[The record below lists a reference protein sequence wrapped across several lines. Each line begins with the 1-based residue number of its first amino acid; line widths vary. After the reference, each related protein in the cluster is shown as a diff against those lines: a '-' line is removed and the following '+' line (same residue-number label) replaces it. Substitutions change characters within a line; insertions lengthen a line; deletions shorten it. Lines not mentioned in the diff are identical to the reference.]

1 MPAPTGNSWP
11 QNESTGS
18 RPVRS
23 MGWCDLLRRL
33 LRERADLLGEAALM
47 ASGLVSVDDS
57 LVHHAV
63 DHRGGGGEG
72 GSGLIVRARLQR
84 QRCLTDG
91 TAQLRGERVVTGTM
105 HRRLSGSFFSR
116 FRIRQAQT
124 P

>member
-1 MPAPTGNSWP
+1 MPALTGNPRP
-11 QNESTGS
+11 QNERTRA
-18 RPVRS
+18 RPVLSWAPRT
-23 MGWCDLLRRL
+23 L

-47 ASGLVSVDDS
+47 TSGLVTMDDS

-63 DHRGGGGEG
+63 DHRGGSGEG
-72 GSGLIVRARLQR
+72 GSRLIVLAGLERERGLA
-84 QRCLTDG
+84 DG
-91 TAQLRGERVVTGTM
+91 TAQLRSERVVTGTM